1 MIQLLTLE
9 KLKDVLKKYNLK
21 EISESTLIPY
31 NTLKNYS
38 SGKTSLDS
46 IPYRYLEKI
55 SEFVNAKIYEFL
67 PVSNLIVNSKVFDAL
82 VDNCRDEFNPYIEFL
97 HCIETINYRF
107 DNLYSESKNDFNVL
121 YYFIDSDIFGDKKY
135 EDALGY
141 CLLDKLNI
149 IIAMSLGVNV
159 RIILRNNKDIY
170 RNLFITS
177 NTLNLSEYNYRSIS
191 NKLDLNHKEKLSKLN
206 EVSDKD
212 FFRDLFKLYEY
223 INSLESLDDRV
234 GEKLNLIDTIT
245 SDIFK

>member
-1 MIQLLTLE
+1 MTQLLTLE
-9 KLKDVLKKYNLK
+9 KLKEVLKKYNLK
-21 EISESTLIPY
+21 EISECTLIPY

-55 SEFVNAKIYEFL
+55 SEFVNAKVYEFL
-67 PVSNLIVNSKVFDAL
+67 PVSNLIVKSEVFDEL
-82 VDNCRDEFNPYIEFL
+82 VSNCRLNFNPYVEFL

-107 DNLYSESKNDFNVL
+107 DNLYSSSKKEFNVL

-177 NTLNLSEYNYRSIS
+177 NALNLSEYNYKSIF
-191 NKLDLNHKEKLSKLN
+191 NKLNLNYKEELSKLN

-212 FFRDLFKLYEY
+212 FFRDLFKLHEY
-223 INSLESLDDRV
+223 IKSLESLDDRV
-234 GEKLNLIDTIT
+234 EEQLSSIDSVTV
-245 SDIFK
+245 DIFK